1 MYNMFRPYDYDFQD
15 LELEPKEKIIE
26 NQNIRVIY
34 IIVLFVGMYAIARMY
49 F

>member
-15 LELEPKEKIIE
+15 LELNPKEKATE
-26 NQNIRVIY
+26 KTNIRVIY

-49 F
+49 L